1 MGVEVFESLARE
13 VGVENFDLML
23 VGDGSGMTRLT
34 PCGWCCHLYHR
45 PSGRVRTHFGG
56 ASNGSNNFAEL
67 VPYLFSLAT
76 FHAAF
81 AEAHPGDTPDFRV
94 LIVSDSELTVKCGN
108 GEYARKA
115 NLALWAGMDWFT
127 PQNGYQVTWWHVPRN
142 SNPVSKRSD
151 AIAGLARKEV
161 KAWTFAS

>member
-1 MGVEVFESLARE
+1 MGTDVFEALSE
-13 VGVENFDLML
+13 QVGVQDYHLML
-23 VGDGSGMTRLT
+23 VGDGSGMTRAT

-81 AEAHPGDTPDFRV
+81 VEAHPDQEALFNV
-94 LIVSDSELTVKCGN
+94 LIVSDSELTVRCGM
-108 GEYARKA
+108 GEYARRA
-115 NLALWAGMDWFT
+115 NLALWASIDWFVA
-127 PQNGYQVTWWHVPRN
+127 NGYKLTWRHVLRN

-151 AIAGLARKEV
+151 AIAGFARKEV
-161 KAWTFAS
+161 KEWDLP